1 MKISIIIPVINLW
14 KEYTFNCINSLI
26 KQNLPEDYK
35 IDFFIIDNGSTDE
48 TKEICQSKMLETV
61 NLSAQGVCRVRYLYF
76 DNKENI
82 GVANSWNLGIKKAIK
97 EGANYVFVINND
109 TVFQENCVK
118 NLIERF
124 QKGDLIMIS
133 PINQPLELFDKNNL
147 CVDEINECDY
157 SAFMIDKRLFEL
169 VGEFDE
175 GFEKAYFED
184 NSMQRRINLSNL
196 KSIKYPMA
204 IYSHFGSRT
213 QNQKPEGIVSHD
225 LFRQNREY
233 YIRKW
238 GGPPRAEVYK
248 NPFNDSTKSIKW
260 TKQNNE

>member
-1 MKISIIIPVINLW
+1 MKISIIIPCINLW
-14 KEYTFNCINSLI
+14 KEYTENCINSLV
-26 KQNLPEDYK
+26 KQNLPFEDCQL
-35 IDFFIIDNGSTDE
+35 DFIIVDNGSKDE
-48 TKEICQSKMLETV
+48 TKEKIEEFIR
-61 NLSAQGVCRVRYLYF
+61 QGLGFQLIR
-76 DNKENI
+76 NEENI
-82 GVANSWNLGIKKAIK
+82 GVANSWNLGIKKALEDEADYIL
-97 EGANYVFVINND
+97 VINND
-109 TVFQENCVK
+109 TVFQENCLK
-118 NLIERF
+118 NLIDRF
-124 QKGDLIMIS
+124 KKGDLIMIS
-133 PINQPLELFDKNNL
+133 PINQPVELFDKNNL

-225 LFRQNREY
+225 LFRKNREY